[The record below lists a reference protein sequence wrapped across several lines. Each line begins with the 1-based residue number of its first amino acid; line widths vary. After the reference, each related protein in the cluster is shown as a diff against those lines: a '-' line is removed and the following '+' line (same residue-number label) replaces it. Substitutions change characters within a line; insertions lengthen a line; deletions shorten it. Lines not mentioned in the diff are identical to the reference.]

1 MFRIATWNVNSLKA
15 RLQHLWQWADQ
26 ARPDLIALQET
37 KTQDND
43 FPAQAFQDAGY
54 RILFAGQKSYNGV
67 AVASRHEIELVANR
81 LPEFDD
87 SQQRLLHAR
96 VPGLNGDRGLDVINV
111 YVPNGAAVDSDK
123 YRYKLEWLQHLLA
136 YLGTLLIA
144 DRDLVLLGDFNIAP
158 EDRDVHDPK
167 QWQGQVLVSEPE
179 REAFR
184 KLQALGLHDCFRTLS
199 PEKVSYSWWDYRAAA
214 FRRNL
219 GLRIDLILADPR
231 TTARCR
237 GCEVDPEPRRW
248 ERPSDHAPVWA
259 DFEF

>member
-1 MFRIATWNVNSLKA
+1 MFRIATWNVNSIKA

-26 ARPDLIALQET
+26 AHPDLIALQET
-37 KTQDND
+37 KTQDTD
-43 FPAQAFQDAGY
+43 FPAPAFQDAGY

-87 SQQRLLHAR
+87 SQQRLLHTR
-96 VPGLNGDRGLDVINV
+96 VPALNGDRGLDVINV

-123 YRYKLEWLQHLLA
+123 YRYKLEWLRHLHA
-136 YLGTLLIA
+136 YLGKLLAA

-184 KLQALGLHDCFRTLS
+184 KLQALGLHDCFRALS

-237 GCEVDPEPRRW
+237 GCEVDLEPRRW